1 MGLQI
6 GSVDANANAE
16 ADADVDCDV
25 VVVVVAVLVPQC
37 LPRHA
42 THCSEYGWQPGTG
55 GLRLLWTL
63 FMVIIIATLN
73 VIICSTQLS
82 F

>member
-16 ADADVDCDV
+16 ADADPDCE
-25 VVVVVAVLVPQC
+25 VVVVAVLVPQC

-42 THCSEYGWQPGTG
+42 THCSEYGWQLGAG

-63 FMVIIIATLN
+63 FMVIIIATLS

>member
-16 ADADVDCDV
+16 ADADADCD
-25 VVVVVAVLVPQC
+25 VVVVAVLVPQC
-37 LPRHA
+37 LPWHA
-42 THCSEYGWQPGTG
+42 THCSKYGQQTGAG

-63 FMVIIIATLN
+63 FMVIIIATLS

>member
-37 LPRHA
+37 LPWHA
-42 THCSEYGWQPGTG
+42 THCSEYGGKLGLG
-55 GLRLLWTL
+55 G
-63 FMVIIIATLN
+63 
-73 VIICSTQLS
+73 
-82 F
+82 

>member
-16 ADADVDCDV
+16 ADAVVDCDV
-25 VVVVVAVLVPQC
+25 VVVSVLVPEC
-37 LPRHA
+37 LPWHA
-42 THCSEYGWQPGTG
+42 THCSEYGWQG
-55 GLRLLWTL
+55 LLWTL
-63 FMVIIIATLN
+63 FMVIIIATLS